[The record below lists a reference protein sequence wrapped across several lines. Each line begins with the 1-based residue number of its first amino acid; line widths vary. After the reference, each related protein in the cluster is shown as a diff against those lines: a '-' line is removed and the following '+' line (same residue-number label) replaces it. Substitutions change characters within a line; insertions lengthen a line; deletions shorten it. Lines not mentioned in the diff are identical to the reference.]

1 MTAGASSRRRDTQK
15 DTPVVFK
22 VIPVWKQVT
31 PELKAE
37 LVDFWKNNKAIGDP
51 ARAAARTE
59 QAICIGRDADGAICA
74 VGTALIRV
82 LPRLLQPMYYYRLFF
97 AKSVRG
103 QKQMPAFFNRCREV
117 LQTYNAS
124 LPTPESLGVLIE
136 LESGFLSTFYKQ
148 AHVAEMNSTFIGYS
162 PRGLQLRVSYFDGAT
177 LLPPVTPAGLPLTR
191 VNRP

>member
-1 MTAGASSRRRDTQK
+1 MNAGASSRRRDTQE
-15 DTPVVFK
+15 DTSLVFK

-31 PELKAE
+31 PELKVE
-37 LVDFWKNNKAIGDP
+37 LVDFWKNHKAIGDP

-82 LPRLLQPMYYYRLFF
+82 LPRLLQPMYYYRLYF

-117 LQTYNAS
+117 LQEYNAS
-124 LPTPESLGVLIE
+124 LPTPESLGVLVE
-136 LESGFLSTFYKQ
+136 LESGFLATFYKQ

-162 PRGLQLRVSYFDGAT
+162 PRGLQLRVTYFDGAT
-177 LLPPVTPAGLPLTR
+177 LLPPVTPAGSPLTR

>member
-1 MTAGASSRRRDTQK
+1 MSAGASSRRRDTQR
-15 DTPVVFK
+15 DTTVVFK
-22 VIPVWKQVT
+22 ITPVWKQVT

-37 LVDFWKNNKAIGDP
+37 LLDFWKSHKAIGDLN
-51 ARAAARTE
+51 RAAARTE
-59 QAICIGRDADGAICA
+59 QAICIARDADGAICA

-82 LPRLLQPMYYYRLFF
+82 LPRLLQPMYYFRLFF

-103 QKQMPAFFNRCREV
+103 QQQMPAFFNRCVEV
-117 LQTYNAS
+117 LQAYNAS
-124 LPTPESLGVLIE
+124 LPTPESLGVLTE

-148 AHVAEMNSTFIGYS
+148 VYVAEMKSTFIGYS

-177 LLPPVTPAGLPLTR
+177 LLPPVSPAGLPLTR

>member
-1 MTAGASSRRRDTQK
+1 M
-15 DTPVVFK
+15 VFK

>member
-1 MTAGASSRRRDTQK
+1 MSAGTAMRRRARPK
-15 DTPVVFK
+15 DTTVAFD
-22 VIPVWKQVT
+22 ILPVWKQVT

-37 LVDFWKNNKAIGDP
+37 LVDFWKNHKAIGDP

-74 VGTALIRV
+74 VGTAIIRV

-103 QKQMPAFFNRCREV
+103 QQQMPAFFNRCREV
-117 LQTYNAS
+117 LQAYNAS
-124 LPTPESLGVLIE
+124 LPKPESLGVLIE
-136 LESGFLSTFYKQ
+136 LESGFLATFYKQ

-177 LLPPVTPAGLPLTR
+177 LLPPVSPAGSPLTR